1 MPKKI
6 ETILNSSKVIRRC
19 QRNWDLSKSIPD
31 EHIKILAEVAK
42 HSPSKQ
48 DEAYY
53 DVLVITQREL
63 IEELYRC
70 SIGYWKALKKES
82 WPNPQT
88 RANIIFAW
96 VIKTPNTMRN
106 YYQPDDTIKG
116 VKFKINKSTI
126 SNIEK
131 SYSPGDKK
139 DKNEISR
146 TLENTYTSIG
156 ASMSVTAYVASLL
169 GYSTGFNKNI
179 GEFSKIINL
188 DTKKY
193 YLKYTLGIGYPQQ
206 DKPHN
211 IDHENREFHSCSL
224 AGDRDVDIIKVIKS
238 KDKISYVKIR

>member
-31 EHIKILAEVAK
+31 EHINILAEVAK

-63 IEELYRC
+63 IEELYKC

-106 YYQPDDTIKG
+106 YYQPDDPADTIKDG
-116 VKFKINKSTI
+116 
-126 SNIEK
+126 
-131 SYSPGDKK
+131 YSPGDKK
-139 DKNEISR
+139 HKDEISR
-146 TLENTYTSIG
+146 TLENTYTAVG
-156 ASMSVTAYVASLL
+156 ASMGVTAYVASLL
-169 GYSTGFNKNI
+169 GYSTGFNKNL
-179 GEFSKIINL
+179 GKFSKIINL

-238 KDKISYVKIR
+238 KDKISYIKIR

>member
-106 YYQPDDTIKG
+106 YYQPDDP
-116 VKFKINKSTI
+116 FDKINAFKAL
-126 SNIEK
+126 K
-131 SYSPGDKK
+131 DSYLPGDKK
-139 DKNEISR
+139 GKDEISR

-188 DTKKY
+188 DTDKY
-193 YLKYTLGIGYPQQ
+193 QLRYTLGIGYPQK

-211 IDHENREFHSCSL
+211 IDDENREFHSCSL
-224 AGDRDVDIIKVIKS
+224 AGDRDVDIIKVMKS
-238 KDKISYVKIR
+238 KDKISYIKIR